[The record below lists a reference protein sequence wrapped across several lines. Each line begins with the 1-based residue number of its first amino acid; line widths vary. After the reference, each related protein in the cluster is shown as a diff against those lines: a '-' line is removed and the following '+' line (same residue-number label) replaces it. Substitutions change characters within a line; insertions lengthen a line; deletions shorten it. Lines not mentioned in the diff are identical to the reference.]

1 MMTKIVESPNVR
13 AQNEAVAALKA
24 RGFKFGLT
32 VGDAFIRGIRD
43 LGYKNNAYALDELI
57 DNSIQAGAGRVDV
70 LFGFEKTNSD
80 KKPSELAIVDDG
92 HGMSEDMIRLAVL
105 WGGTHRE
112 GDRTGM
118 GRYGYGLPSACVS
131 IGKRFTVYSKVAG
144 GDVYAVAVDL
154 DAIGA
159 GEYND
164 ADGEI
169 VIPEPTKAK
178 LPKFVAAAIAKAY
191 PEGWASGTVVVI
203 DKLDRVEWTTVG
215 GLRENLLRNFGVT
228 YHKLRNSVAIYVGDT
243 YCEPID
249 PLFLTPDFRFF
260 DLEGDDDRA
269 QAFEP
274 LEIEI
279 KDPKTRQPI
288 GNMVVRLAYMPPTF
302 GSIDKRKDA
311 VKKNANERFA
321 IIKEYHGILFS
332 RMGRLIGAEMK
343 SPFTVFQNNDRY
355 IKVEVEFPAV
365 LDEEFGITTSKQQVT
380 VSERIWEILKVAGVP
395 KAIEQLRG
403 KVKELKAKI
412 KEERQAAKE
421 GAKRAAEEAME
432 AAKKNLRGPSAET
445 QARQEERGR
454 VQLEK
459 SAKDRADQSG
469 RSAADEQAE
478 LLLILKDRP
487 FKIEFETIAGGMFF
501 RADMLGATKVL
512 YINRAHRFY
521 EDLYNGPSSTVAVR
535 AALEVLLLAI
545 ADSILDAPD
554 ETARVYRVEVPN
566 WSTKLDLALEEL
578 SEHVGLSDD
587 DEADEPAWS
596 PDEDEPAEAA

>member
-1 MMTKIVESPNVR
+1 MTKTIESPNVI

-32 VGDAFIRGIRD
+32 VGDAFVRGIRD

-92 HGMSEDMIRLAVL
+92 HGMSPDMIRLAVL

-131 IGKRFTVYSKVAG
+131 IGKRFTVYSKTVGAE
-144 GDVYAVAVDL
+144 VEAVTVDL
-154 DAIGA
+154 EAIGS

-169 VIPEPTKAK
+169 VIPEPKKAK
-178 LPKFVAAAIAKAY
+178 LPKFVAAAIEKAY
-191 PEGWASGTVVVI
+191 PDGWASGTVVVI

-228 YHKLRNSVAIYVGDT
+228 YHKLRNAVSIYVGDT

-260 DLEGDDDRA
+260 DIEGDDDRA

-380 VSERIWEILKVAGVP
+380 VSDRIWEILKVAGVP

-412 KEERQAAKE
+412 KEERDAAKE

-459 SAKDRADQSG
+459 NAKDRADQSG

-478 LLLILKDRP
+478 LLLTLKDRP
-487 FKIEFETIAGGMFF
+487 FKIEFETIAGGIFF

-521 EDLYNGPSSTVAVR
+521 EDLYNGPSSSTAVR

-578 SEHVGLSDD
+578 SEHVGQSED
-587 DEADEPAWS
+587 DESDEPAWS
-596 PDEDEPAEAA
+596 PDQDEAAEAA